1 MKRSKEKFYMKQILG
16 CIMDGE
22 IMATGK
28 IAKEVGLSEKSVRN
42 KLDELDDFLTQNNL
56 GIIQR
61 KPRVGIWLE
70 ISEEKKEKLEAYLDR
85 PGELQL
91 ESYNPKERVTEALKV
106 LFNLRPWQ
114 TITTQKLSEKL
125 YLSVPTMLK
134 VMKECEEW
142 LSYYNIKL
150 VNERSRGYRLLSRE
164 NEYRIALRNLMMER
178 STSATINQN
187 LDYFFPNIDVS
198 TRQKTN
204 GIIDLQMNHFMKF
217 LFTVV

>member
-134 VMKECEEW
+134 VMK
-142 LSYYNIKL
+142 
-150 VNERSRGYRLLSRE
+150 
-164 NEYRIALRNLMMER
+164 
-178 STSATINQN
+178 
-187 LDYFFPNIDVS
+187 
-198 TRQKTN
+198 
-204 GIIDLQMNHFMKF
+204 
-217 LFTVV
+217 

>member
-1 MKRSKEKFYMKQILG
+1 M
-16 CIMDGE
+16 
-22 IMATGK
+22 
-28 IAKEVGLSEKSVRN
+28 
-42 KLDELDDFLTQNNL
+42 
-56 GIIQR
+56 
-61 KPRVGIWLE
+61 
-70 ISEEKKEKLEAYLDR
+70 EAYLDR

-187 LDYFFPNIDVS
+187 LDYFFRTLMYQQCENVS
-198 TRQKTN
+198 YRQKTN

>member
-70 ISEEKKEKLEAYLDR
+70 ISEEKKKNWK
-85 PGELQL
+85 PIWIG
-91 ESYNPKERVTEALKV
+91 
-106 LFNLRPWQ
+106 
-114 TITTQKLSEKL
+114 
-125 YLSVPTMLK
+125 
-134 VMKECEEW
+134 
-142 LSYYNIKL
+142 
-150 VNERSRGYRLLSRE
+150 RE
-164 NEYRIALRNLMMER
+164 NF
-178 STSATINQN
+178 S
-187 LDYFFPNIDVS
+187 
-198 TRQKTN
+198 
-204 GIIDLQMNHFMKF
+204 
-217 LFTVV
+217 

>member
-70 ISEEKKEKLEAYLDR
+70 ISEEKKRKI
-85 PGELQL
+85 G
-91 ESYNPKERVTEALKV
+91 S
-106 LFNLRPWQ
+106 
-114 TITTQKLSEKL
+114 LSGSAGRT
-125 YLSVPTMLK
+125 SV
-134 VMKECEEW
+134 
-142 LSYYNIKL
+142 
-150 VNERSRGYRLLSRE
+150 
-164 NEYRIALRNLMMER
+164 RIL
-178 STSATINQN
+178 
-187 LDYFFPNIDVS
+187 
-198 TRQKTN
+198 
-204 GIIDLQMNHFMKF
+204 
-217 LFTVV
+217 